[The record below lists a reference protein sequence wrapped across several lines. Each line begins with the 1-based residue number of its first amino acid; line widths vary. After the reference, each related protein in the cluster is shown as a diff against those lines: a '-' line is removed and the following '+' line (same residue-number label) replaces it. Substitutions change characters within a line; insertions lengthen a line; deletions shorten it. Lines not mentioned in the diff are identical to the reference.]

1 MCYFSVTIVGCDA
14 GVDWVEPNLKGRG
27 KGVIDPS
34 LRSGLIQHF
43 PHLHQ
48 PSIISSLALPLS
60 HLPSSLIHHVG
71 RELRTPNPVNDTR
84 ANMASSTASTHSKPI
99 IVRSRTNPPSTTFPK
114 LPPTA
119 TVNPKAVHHK
129 DKDKGSSLIKCINS
143 HLLHLVKHLLKS
155 LHHSLHSVR
164 GD

>member
-99 IVRSRTNPPSTTFPK
+99 IVRSRTNPPQPHSRNFRPPQRSTPRPSTTRTRTRVPA
-114 LPPTA
+114 LSNASIPT
-119 TVNPKAVHHK
+119 
-129 DKDKGSSLIKCINS
+129 SSTWSNTS
-143 HLLHLVKHLLKS
+143 
-155 LHHSLHSVR
+155 
-164 GD
+164 